1 MVDSVTIAQGEQED
15 DQAHI
20 DAMVAKANGDA
31 PQTPENPESDTDERP
46 EWLPEKFKTPEDMA
60 KSYAALEKKMSGGK
74 EPEAETADETPAEIP
89 TNDDAKEAAT
99 NAGLDFDALQ
109 TEYGSNGGLS
119 DETYEAIN
127 KSGIPRDVVDSYIAG
142 QEALATRIRTDM
154 FSTVGGEENYG
165 NIMQWA
171 SSSLDKAEVDAY
183 NNVMGTSDPAQ
194 IQLAVRGLN
203 AKYQAE
209 NGSNPSLLSGETTAN
224 AGTKFESVAQV
235 TEAMRNPKYKTDPA
249 FRKQVE
255 AKLARSSVIQ
265 QIGQAYLQVYPNL
278 L

>member
-1 MVDSVTIAQGEQED
+1 MVDSVTIAQGEQEP

-31 PQTPENPESDTDERP
+31 PQTPENPESATDERP

-74 EPEAETADETPAEIP
+74 EAETSDDTPAEIP

-119 DETYEAIN
+119 DETYEAIS

-154 FSTVGGEENYG
+154 FSSVGGEEKYSDM
-165 NIMQWA
+165 MQWA
-171 SSSLDKAEVDAY
+171 SSSLDKTEVDAY

-255 AKLARSSVIQ
+255 AKLARSSVI
-265 QIGQAYLQVYPNL
+265 
-278 L
+278 

>member
-1 MVDSVTIAQGEQED
+1 MVDSVTITQGEGED

-60 KSYAALEKKMSGGK
+60 KSYAELEKKMSGGK
-74 EPEAETADETPAEIP
+74 EPEAAPAEGETPAEIP

-109 TEYGSNGGLS
+109 TEYGTNGGLS

-142 QEALATRIRTDM
+142 QEALATRVRTDM
-154 FSTVGGEENYG
+154 FSSVGGEENYG
-165 NIMQWA
+165 SMMQWA
-171 SSSLDKAEVDAY
+171 SSSLDKTEVDAY

-194 IQLAVRGLN
+194 IQLAVRGLH

-209 NGSNPSLLSGETTAN
+209 NGSSPSLISGETTAN

-235 TEAMRNPKYKTDPA
+235 TAAMRDPKYKTDPA

-255 AKLARSSVIQ
+255 AKLARSSVI
-265 QIGQAYLQVYPNL
+265 
-278 L
+278 

>member
-1 MVDSVTIAQGEQED
+1 MVDSVNIAQGEGED

-31 PQTPENPESDTDERP
+31 PQTPDNQDTPDEGSERP

-60 KSYAALEKKMSGGK
+60 KSYAELEKKMSGGK
-74 EPEAETADETPAEIP
+74 EPEAPAADETPAEIP
-89 TNDDAKEAAT
+89 TNEDAKEAAT

-109 TEYGSNGGLS
+109 TEYGKDGQLS

-142 QEALATRIRTDM
+142 QEALATSIRTEM
-154 FSTVGGEENYG
+154 FSTVGGEESYG
-165 NIMQWA
+165 TMMQWA
-171 SSSLDKAEVDAY
+171 SSSLDKTEVDAY

-194 IQLAVRGLN
+194 IQLAVRGLH

-209 NGSNPSLLSGETTAN
+209 NGSNPSLISGETTAN

-255 AKLARSSVIQ
+255 AKLARSSVI
-265 QIGQAYLQVYPNL
+265 
-278 L
+278 

>member
-1 MVDSVTIAQGEQED
+1 MVDSVTIAQGEKED

-74 EPEAETADETPAEIP
+74 EPEAETADDTPAEIP

-171 SSSLDKAEVDAY
+171 SSSLDKTEVDAY

-255 AKLARSSVIQ
+255 AKLARSSVI
-265 QIGQAYLQVYPNL
+265 
-278 L
+278 

>member
-1 MVDSVTIAQGEQED
+1 MVDSVTIAQGEQEP

-60 KSYAALEKKMSGGK
+60 KSYAALEKKMSGGT
-74 EPEAETADETPAEIP
+74 ESEAVAADETPAEIP

-109 TEYGSNGGLS
+109 TEYGSNGQLS

-142 QEALATRIRTDM
+142 QEALATRVRTDM
-154 FSTVGGEENYG
+154 FSSVGGEETYG
-165 NIMQWA
+165 EMMSWA
-171 SSSLDKAEVDAY
+171 SNSLDKAEVNAY
-183 NNVMGTSDPAQ
+183 NAVMGTSDPNQ
-194 IQLAVRGLN
+194 IQLAVRGLH

-209 NGSNPSLLSGETTAN
+209 NGSNPSLISGETTAN

-255 AKLARSSVIQ
+255 AKLARSSVI
-265 QIGQAYLQVYPNL
+265 
-278 L
+278 

>member
-1 MVDSVTIAQGEQED
+1 MVDSVTITQGEGED

-20 DAMVAKANGDA
+20 DAMVAKADGDS
-31 PQTPENPESDTDERP
+31 PQTPDNQESSTDERP

-60 KSYAALEKKMSGGK
+60 KSYAELEKKMSGG
-74 EPEAETADETPAEIP
+74 ETPAKPDVDAPATEIP
-89 TNDDAKEAAT
+89 TNEDAEKAAE

-109 TEYGSNGGLS
+109 TEYGTNGQLS

-142 QEALATRIRTDM
+142 QEALATRLRTDM
-154 FSTVGGEENYG
+154 FSTVGGEETYG
-165 NIMQWA
+165 SMMQWA
-171 SSSLDKAEVDAY
+171 SSSLDKTEVDAY

-194 IQLAVRGLN
+194 IQLAVRGLH

-209 NGSNPSLLSGETTAN
+209 NGSNPSLISGETTAN

-255 AKLARSSVIQ
+255 AKLARSSVI
-265 QIGQAYLQVYPNL
+265 
-278 L
+278 